1 MLTKEAFFQNG
12 IDVLLADKTALL
24 RNKSIALV
32 TNDVAKTNEGVSTR
46 FALQQQGFR
55 LKKLFGP
62 EHGLQATGADGAFQ
76 AHGKD
81 ALTGLPVISLY
92 SEKLMPSES
101 DLSDVDVVLYDIP
114 DVGSRFY
121 TYLWTL
127 TYVMEACM
135 QSGKQ
140 LVVLDRPNPIGGD
153 LKKAEGPFLDESCC
167 SSFIG
172 RWRMPIRHSCTT
184 GELALYF
191 AATRMPSLQLDVIA
205 CRGWNRMQ
213 DMEDAQLEFV
223 PTSPAIRDLETALL
237 YPGTCLWEGINI
249 QEGRGTEYAFKQMGA
264 PWISGE
270 ALCEALNQCGLEG
283 LAFEAV
289 GFVPQSGRFAG
300 TACEGIRC
308 SITDKKTFRPVH
320 SGIVMLQTLAALY
333 PQHITEA
340 TYPTRANPSGSGHLN
355 RLLGFSNSFEQMLS
369 QQPIDTAIPL
379 WQQATATHLLYE

>member
-1 MLTKEAFFQNG
+1 MLTKEASFQNG
-12 IDVLLADKTALL
+12 IDVLLADKRALL
-24 RNKSIALV
+24 RNKNIALV
-32 TNDVAKTNEGVSTR
+32 TNDVAKTNEGIPTR
-46 FALQQQGFR
+46 YALQQQGFM

-81 ALTGLPVISLY
+81 GLTGLPIVSLY

-114 DVGSRFY
+114 DVGCRFY

-127 TYVMEACM
+127 TYVMETCV
-135 QSGKQ
+135 QYGKE
-140 LVVLDRPNPIGGD
+140 LVILDRPNPIGGD
-153 LKKAEGPFLDESCC
+153 LSKAEGPFLDETCC

-172 RWRMPIRHSCTT
+172 RWRMPIRHSCSI
-184 GELALYF
+184 GELARYF

-213 DMEDAQLEFV
+213 DMQDAQLEFA

-237 YPGTCLWEGINI
+237 YPGTCFWEGINV

-270 ALCEALNQCGLEG
+270 ALCEALNQYGLEG
-283 LAFEAV
+283 IAFEAV
-289 GFVPQSGRFAG
+289 DFVPQSGRFVGIRCAG
-300 TACEGIRC
+300 LRC
-308 SITDKKTFRPVH
+308 SITDKEIFRPVH
-320 SGIVMLQTLAALY
+320 SGIVLLKTLATLY

-340 TYPTRANPSGSGHLN
+340 TYPTRANPSGSGHLD
-355 RLLGFSNSFEQMLS
+355 RLLGFPNSFEQMLS
-369 QQPIDTAIPL
+369 QKHVDTTIPL
-379 WQQATATHLLYE
+379 WQQETAAHLLY